1 MSVGTVSIQP
11 TLDGRRMVSKPA
23 ATLSGRETVG
33 QTVGVH
39 LGPVS
44 ALATYFHKRSTLRL
58 IAEARSTR
66 RQRATIPSAQ
76 ETGLRT
82 DRISF
87 HSFLS
92 PSYVMAMQTLLLNL
106 TQLALSTRGKFLLLP
121 KTAILCS
128 GQPQALSGTS
138 APSRARTVTATAR
151 SPIHQNH
158 GVHQAAITRDVLLGI

>member
-1 MSVGTVSIQP
+1 
-11 TLDGRRMVSKPA
+11 MVSKPA

-66 RQRATIPSAQ
+66 RQRVTIPSAQ
-76 ETGLRT
+76 ETVLRT
-82 DRISF
+82 DRIGF

-92 PSYVMAMQTLLLNL
+92 PSYAMAMQALLLSL
-106 TQLALSTRGKFLLLP
+106 TQLALSSRGKFLLLP
-121 KTAILCS
+121 TTAILCT
-128 GQPQALSGTS
+128 GQSRALSGTS
-138 APSRARTVTATAR
+138 APSRARTATATAR
-151 SPIHQNH
+151 SLIHQNH
-158 GVHQAAITRDVLLGI
+158 VVHQAVITHDVLLGI